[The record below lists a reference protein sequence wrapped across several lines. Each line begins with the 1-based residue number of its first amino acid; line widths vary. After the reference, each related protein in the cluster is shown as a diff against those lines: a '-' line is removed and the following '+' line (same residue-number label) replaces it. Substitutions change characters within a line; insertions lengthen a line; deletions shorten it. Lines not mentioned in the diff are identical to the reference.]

1 MISYFNKGV
10 CVCLCVCVC
19 VFERE
24 RERQTD
30 RQKSKS
36 KTARDVA
43 KVAEGEDRKYDG
55 SSFVALILGGWQ
67 DIQRMNS
74 K

>member
-1 MISYFNKGV
+1 MSV
-10 CVCLCVCVC
+10 CVC
-19 VFERE
+19 ERE
-24 RERQTD
+24 RERETDRQTD

-43 KVAEGEDRKYDG
+43 KVAEGDDRKYDG